1 MTRNNRREPGAA
13 FGVYIME
20 DRDHKKG
27 GGGLTLT
34 RRKGQRIVL
43 TVLDPDGTKRLI
55 LITVQESCAT
65 TAKLTFAAHESITID
80 REEVWEQRNRKGAPS
95 VAAKPGA

>member
-1 MTRNNRREPGAA
+1 
-13 FGVYIME
+13 ME
-20 DRDHKKG
+20 DRVKSGG

-65 TAKLTFAAHESITID
+65 TAKMTFAAPASITID
-80 REEVWEQRNRKGAPS
+80 REEVWEQRNRKGGPS

>member
-1 MTRNNRREPGAA
+1 
-13 FGVYIME
+13 ME

-43 TVLDPDGTKRLI
+43 TVMDADGSKRLI

-65 TAKLTFAAHESITID
+65 TAKMTFAAPASITID
-80 REEVWEQRNRKGAPS
+80 REEVWEQRNRKGGPS

>member
-20 DRDHKKG
+20 DRERKK

-43 TVLDPDGTKRLI
+43 TVLDADGSKRLI

-65 TAKLTFAAHESITID
+65 TAKMTFAAPASITID
-80 REEVWEQRNRKGAPS
+80 REEVWEQRNRKGGPS